1 MLYVYMV
8 VAFVN
13 ICRFVDLG
21 SIQYRGGAIE
31 FFLTF
36 EFNYIIIRIQL
47 CRRVERKP
55 ELIAHVW
62 SQLVRL
68 AARMIFP

>member
-1 MLYVYMV
+1 

-21 SIQYRGGAIE
+21 SIQYKGGAVE

-36 EFNYIIIRIQL
+36 EVNYIIIRIQL
-47 CRRVERKP
+47 CRCVEQKP
-55 ELIAHVW
+55 ELVAHVW
-62 SQLVRL
+62 SQLVL
-68 AARMIFP
+68 LVARMTYP

>member
-1 MLYVYMV
+1 

-21 SIQYRGGAIE
+21 SIQYRRGVVK

-36 EFNYIIIRIQL
+36 EFNYIIICIQL
-47 CRRVERKP
+47 CRCVERKP
-55 ELIAHVW
+55 ELVAHVW
-62 SQLVRL
+62 SQLVL
-68 AARMIFP
+68 LVARMTYP

>member
-1 MLYVYMV
+1 LLICAGLWIWV
-8 VAFVN
+8 VSGIGEVLSN
-13 ICRFVDLG
+13 
-21 SIQYRGGAIE
+21 

-36 EFNYIIIRIQL
+36 EFNYISICIKL
-47 CRRVERKP
+47 CRCVERKP
-55 ELIAHVW
+55 ELVAQVG